1 MAALDLLLSDL
12 DGARWGRERSIH
24 DLLRHL
30 ATADAEVA
38 AALAAPNPASASS
51 RGLNDQLRDGQIED
65 RRIED
70 RQIEDDQNGDDQN
83 GDDQNGDDQNGDDQN
98 GDDQNGDDRDGEPE
112 AIRRV
117 WWAHAERLCASLP
130 GTPGRSVN
138 GTPIQDALAARAFE
152 TWIHREDIATVIY
165 RPTVTPLPEHLHPMA
180 DLAIRILPL
189 VTAARVADPDEERW
203 VRAELTGPGG
213 GIWMVPL
220 LPGGDGARQIAPPP
234 ATGTEPVAA
243 SVPDP
248 AVTVVLDVV
257 DFGRLAAGRRD
268 PNALSVTLSGD
279 TRLGLDWLAA
289 VPAVAATLA
298 LPLA

>member
-1 MAALDLLLSDL
+1 MAQVAALDLLLSDL

-51 RGLNDQLRDGQIED
+51 RGLNDQLRDGRIEDGQIED

-70 RQIEDDQNGDDQN
+70 DQD
-83 GDDQNGDDQNGDDQN
+83 
-98 GDDQNGDDRDGEPE
+98 GDDRDGEPE

-243 SVPDP
+243 SVPEP